1 ALLLSVLFA
10 FSAIRPALS
19 RRAASHHAGP
29 DRGGRLWL
37 EWGMPP
43 VFRHVCFDLDRT
55 LVDDSGLHLRP
66 AMRELLEALAGEGIE
81 LSLWTASIRDIAMDI
96 LRRHRIDTLFRHFV
110 FRDDYDPEGAGH
122 PKDISY
128 LNADLLVDDSP
139 KHIEFV
145 RKQGRAGFLITPFIN
160 SGAKLPKE
168 ELRSLREMILGPSG
182 GGGLRG
188 RRE

>member
-1 ALLLSVLFA
+1 M
-10 FSAIRPALS
+10 
-19 RRAASHHAGP
+19 
-29 DRGGRLWL
+29 

-66 AMRELLEALAGEGIE
+66 AMRELLEELAGASIV
-81 LSLWTASIRDIAMDI
+81 LSLWTASIRECAMDI
-96 LRRHRIDTLFRHFV
+96 LSRHRIDMLFSHFV

-139 KHIEFV
+139 RLIEFV
-145 RKQGRAGFLITPFIN
+145 RTTGRAGFLITPFVN
-160 SGAKLPKE
+160 RGTKLPKE
-168 ELRSLREMILGPSG
+168 ELRGLREMILGPSG
-182 GGGLRG
+182 GGGLQG
-188 RRE
+188 WRE

>member
-1 ALLLSVLFA
+1 M
-10 FSAIRPALS
+10 
-19 RRAASHHAGP
+19 
-29 DRGGRLWL
+29 

-66 AMRELLEALAGEGIE
+66 AMRELLEALAGEGVE
-81 LSLWTASIRDIAMDI
+81 LSLWTASIRECAMEI
-96 LRRHRIDTLFRHFV
+96 LRRHRIESLFRHFV

-139 KHIEFV
+139 NHIEFV
-145 RKQGRAGFLITPFIN
+145 RKKGRAGFLITPFVDR
-160 SGAKLPKE
+160 GTKPPRE
-168 ELRSLREMILGPSG
+168 ELRSLREMILGRTG
-182 GGGLRG
+182 GG
-188 RRE
+188 